1 MWKVWFSFK
10 WEEFPNEKWKQTG
23 KPNWLSAWPPLI
35 FNRFYS
41 QRDKLALFYN
51 FLEKNNFAT
60 SWISSFWWEPV
71 ISGQCLTRGK
81 ICLYYVCILWVL
93 PIYVM
98 CSTQS
103 TYNNKYTVLFIA
115 ASMQP
120 TDSHRRLLLIWTKPW
135 DSQPQIN
142 HDLTKIM
149 LWIASQF
156 VLFPVNSLSLY
167 LLCDLLN
174 Y

>member
-1 MWKVWFSFK
+1 METNRFSILV
-10 WEEFPNEKWKQTG
+10 NQTG
-23 KPNWLSAWPPLI
+23 YQHDHPLI

-51 FLEKNNFAT
+51 FLEKKKKTTLSYQLNF
-60 SWISSFWWEPV
+60 IFLVEPV

-103 TYNNKYTVLFIA
+103 TYNNKIYSLIYCSFHAANRFSQKTFADLDQTVGFT
-115 ASMQP
+115 ASK
-120 TDSHRRLLLIWTKPW
+120 S
-135 DSQPQIN
+135 
-142 HDLTKIM
+142 IM
-149 LWIASQF
+149 I
-156 VLFPVNSLSLY
+156 
-167 LLCDLLN
+167 
-174 Y
+174 